1 MNLLKKLLRKSP
13 QMKLEN
19 NKTLLVGLWNPQS
32 KYLKTRHNIGAD
44 ILEKFCTKNSIEL
57 KLDKSGSFKI
67 GKKSVEN
74 SNIDIIFPMVSMNN
88 SGEALKAYLK
98 YSNVEAT
105 NILVIHDD
113 IDLGFGRLRLKSGS
127 SDGGHNGIKSINSY
141 LQSNEYFRLKVGVG
155 RPPKGVNPAD
165 FVLSK
170 FYNNEEEE
178 VEFLI
183 EDSVDIIEMFI
194 KDKETA
200 IKTASE
206 RRIIDVI

>member
-1 MNLLKKLLRKSP
+1 
-13 QMKLEN
+13 MKLEN

-67 GKKSVEN
+67 GKTSVEN
-74 SNIDIIFPMVSMNN
+74 ANIDIIFPMVSMNN

-98 YSNVEAT
+98 YSNVEAS

-183 EDSVDIIEMFI
+183 EDSVDIIEMFL

>member
-13 QMKLEN
+13 QMNLEN

-57 KLDKSGSFKI
+57 KLDKSGNFKI
-67 GKKSVEN
+67 GKTSVEN

>member
-1 MNLLKKLLRKSP
+1 MN
-13 QMKLEN
+13 LEN

-67 GKKSVEN
+67 GKTSVEN

-98 YSNVEAT
+98 YGNVEAT

>member
-13 QMKLEN
+13 QMNLEN

-67 GKKSVEN
+67 GKTSVEN

-155 RPPKGVNPAD
+155 RPPK
-165 FVLSK
+165 
-170 FYNNEEEE
+170 
-178 VEFLI
+178 
-183 EDSVDIIEMFI
+183 
-194 KDKETA
+194 
-200 IKTASE
+200 
-206 RRIIDVI
+206 

>member
-1 MNLLKKLLRKSP
+1 MN
-13 QMKLEN
+13 LEN

-67 GKKSVEN
+67 GKTSVEN

-98 YSNVEAT
+98 HSNVEAT

>member
-1 MNLLKKLLRKSP
+1 
-13 QMKLEN
+13 MKLEN

-67 GKKSVEN
+67 GKTSVEN

-183 EDSVDIIEMFI
+183 EDSVDIIEMFL

>member
-1 MNLLKKLLRKSP
+1 
-13 QMKLEN
+13 MKLEN

-67 GKKSVEN
+67 GKTSVEN

>member
-1 MNLLKKLLRKSP
+1 
-13 QMKLEN
+13 MKLEN

-98 YSNVEAT
+98 YSNVEIS
-105 NILVIHDD
+105 NILVVHDD

-165 FVLSK
+165 FVLSR

-183 EDSVDIIEMFI
+183 EDSVDIIEMFL

>member
-1 MNLLKKLLRKSP
+1 MN
-13 QMKLEN
+13 LEN

-67 GKKSVEN
+67 GKTSVEN

-194 KDKETA
+194 KDKEAA

>member
-1 MNLLKKLLRKSP
+1 MN
-13 QMKLEN
+13 LEN

-67 GKKSVEN
+67 GKTSVEN

-141 LQSNEYFRLKVGVG
+141 LQSNKYFRLKVGVG

-165 FVLSK
+165 FVLSR

-183 EDSVDIIEMFI
+183 EDSVDIIEMFF

-200 IKTASE
+200 IKTASQ

>member
-1 MNLLKKLLRKSP
+1 MN
-13 QMKLEN
+13 LEN

-67 GKKSVEN
+67 GKTSVEN

-88 SGEALKAYLK
+88 SGEGLKAYLK

-183 EDSVDIIEMFI
+183 DDSVDIIEMFI

>member
-1 MNLLKKLLRKSP
+1 MN
-13 QMKLEN
+13 LEN

-67 GKKSVEN
+67 GKISVEN

-98 YSNVEAT
+98 YSNIEAT

-141 LQSNEYFRLKVGVG
+141 LHSNEYFRLKVGVG

-200 IKTASE
+200 IKAASE

>member
-1 MNLLKKLLRKSP
+1 MN
-13 QMKLEN
+13 LEN

-67 GKKSVEN
+67 GKTSVEN

-98 YSNVEAT
+98 YSNVEAS

-170 FYNNEEEE
+170 FYNNEEGIFVGN
-178 VEFLI
+178 VEIVIVGLTVCTSPPSSFTPTGVPIKLI
-183 EDSVDIIEMFI
+183 CTS
-194 KDKETA
+194 
-200 IKTASE
+200 ASTVFV
-206 RRIIDVI
+206 RSI

>member
-1 MNLLKKLLRKSP
+1 MN
-13 QMKLEN
+13 LEN

-57 KLDKSGSFKI
+57 KLDKSGNFKI
-67 GKKSVEN
+67 GKTSVEN

>member
-1 MNLLKKLLRKSP
+1 MN
-13 QMKLEN
+13 LEN

-67 GKKSVEN
+67 GKTSVEN

-98 YSNVEAT
+98 YSNVEST

>member
-1 MNLLKKLLRKSP
+1 
-13 QMKLEN
+13 MKLEN

-88 SGEALKAYLK
+88 SGEAIKAYLK
-98 YSNVEAT
+98 YSDVEAS

-200 IKTASE
+200 IKAASE

>member
-1 MNLLKKLLRKSP
+1 
-13 QMKLEN
+13 MKLEN

-200 IKTASE
+200 IKAASE

>member
-1 MNLLKKLLRKSP
+1 MN
-13 QMKLEN
+13 LEN

>member
-1 MNLLKKLLRKSP
+1 
-13 QMKLEN
+13 MKLEN

-88 SGEALKAYLK
+88 AGEALKAYLK

-165 FVLSK
+165 FVLSR

-183 EDSVDIIEMFI
+183 EDSVDIIEMFL

>member
-1 MNLLKKLLRKSP
+1 
-13 QMKLEN
+13 MKLEN

-183 EDSVDIIEMFI
+183 EDSVDIIEMFL

>member
-1 MNLLKKLLRKSP
+1 
-13 QMKLEN
+13 MKLEN

-67 GKKSVEN
+67 GKTSVEN

-98 YSNVEAT
+98 HSNVEAT

-165 FVLSK
+165 FVLSR

-178 VEFLI
+178 VEFLM

-194 KDKETA
+194 KDREIA
-200 IKTASE
+200 IKAASE

>member
-1 MNLLKKLLRKSP
+1 
-13 QMKLEN
+13 MKLEN

-67 GKKSVEN
+67 GKTSVEN

-178 VEFLI
+178 VVFLI

>member
-1 MNLLKKLLRKSP
+1 MN
-13 QMKLEN
+13 LEN

-67 GKKSVEN
+67 GKTSVEN

-98 YSNVEAT
+98 YSNVEAS

-170 FYNNEEEE
+170 FYNNEGEE

>member
-1 MNLLKKLLRKSP
+1 
-13 QMKLEN
+13 MKLEN

-98 YSNVEAT
+98 HSNVEAT

-165 FVLSK
+165 FVLSR

-183 EDSVDIIEMFI
+183 EDSVDIIEMFL

>member
-1 MNLLKKLLRKSP
+1 MN
-13 QMKLEN
+13 LEN

-44 ILEKFCTKNSIEL
+44 ILEKFCTKNSIKL
-57 KLDKSGSFKI
+57 KLDKSGNFKI
-67 GKKSVEN
+67 GKTSVEN

>member
-183 EDSVDIIEMFI
+183 EDSVDIIEMFF

>member
-1 MNLLKKLLRKSP
+1 MN
-13 QMKLEN
+13 LEN

-67 GKKSVEN
+67 GKTSVEN

>member
-1 MNLLKKLLRKSP
+1 
-13 QMKLEN
+13 MKLEN

>member
-1 MNLLKKLLRKSP
+1 MN
-13 QMKLEN
+13 LEN

-57 KLDKSGSFKI
+57 KLDKSGNFKI
-67 GKKSVEN
+67 GKTSVEN

-165 FVLSK
+165 FVLSR

-183 EDSVDIIEMFI
+183 EDSVDIIEMFL
-194 KDKETA
+194 KDKETS